1 MRQVARVSV
10 IVPCFN
16 GMDFLS
22 RSMPSVLSQD
32 EGNLELLLVD
42 DASSDE
48 SVATAH
54 RIAREDSRVRVLC
67 AERNRGMTANW
78 NAGLAAARG
87 EFVCKLDCDDEFR
100 PGTLRALVGT
110 FDKHPDLNSAF
121 CRTVQCNAELQPVGQ
136 YLGDQAFVRR
146 GVDPLIDQTRPAS
159 DWYEWCFDDIQIW
172 HSNAFMLR
180 RSTLVER
187 LGGWD
192 QRFGCASDTDLIL
205 RILELGGD
213 VAHLGH
219 EGVCYRA
226 TPDSVSA
233 TGRRQGW
240 VSVEGQL
247 ACALSLQRTA
257 ALRPLSRHLR
267 IQQRRYL
274 AGLNGPTQD
283 GLYKPPERVAAGHR
297 DLFGALVRM
306 SFASRMAWK
315 GRCWVS
321 NLLNGHRNAVG

>member
-1 MRQVARVSV
+1 MS
-10 IVPCFN
+10 
-16 GMDFLS
+16 
-22 RSMPSVLSQD
+22 SVLSQD
-32 EGNLELLLVD
+32 EGNLQLLLVD

-100 PGTLRALVGT
+100 PGTLAALLGA
-110 FDKHPDLNSAF
+110 FDKNPDLVAAF
-121 CRTVQCNAELQPVGQ
+121 CRTTQCDAELHPIGS
-136 YLGDQAFVRR
+136 YLGDQAFLRR
-146 GVDPLIDQTRPAS
+146 GFDPLVDQTRPAA

-180 RSTLVER
+180 RSTLVDR

-192 QRFGCASDTDLIL
+192 RRFGCASDTDLIL

-219 EGVCYRA
+219 EGVRYRA

-233 TGRRQGW
+233 TGRMQGW

-257 ALRPLSRHLR
+257 SRRALSRHLR
-267 IQQRRYL
+267 IQRRRYR
-274 AGLNGPTQD
+274 AGLH
-283 GLYKPPERVAAGHR
+283 GLTRSNAYQPPERVAAGHR
-297 DLFGALVRM
+297 ELLRDLVEM
-306 SFASRMAWK
+306 SFAARMSWLA
-315 GRCWVS
+315 RCWVS
-321 NLLNGHRNAVG
+321 GLLNGGRRNALG